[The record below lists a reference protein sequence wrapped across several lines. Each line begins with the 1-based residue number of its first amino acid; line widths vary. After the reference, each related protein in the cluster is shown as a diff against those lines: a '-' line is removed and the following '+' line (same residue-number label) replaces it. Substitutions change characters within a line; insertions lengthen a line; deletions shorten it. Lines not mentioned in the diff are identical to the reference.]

1 MSNKPTDDI
10 GAARSAL
17 AERIYRWTKED
28 DHLTSGIPGLML
40 IRYETPTEPKSAMY
54 EPCICLVAQGAK
66 RVQLGNEEYIY
77 DENHMLIT
85 SVGLP
90 VMANITKATKEAPL
104 LSLVLKIDLGMVA
117 QLMVDSNLPAPRKRQ
132 TGRGMAV
139 CEVSEPLIDGF
150 QRLIDLLDTPEDI
163 PILSPLILKE
173 ITYRLLM
180 GELGPRLRQIATAES
195 HGQQVARAVDWLKEN
210 YAKRLK
216 VEDLAK
222 RTGMSVSTFHNH
234 FRAVTA
240 MSPLQ
245 FQKWLRLH
253 EARRLMLS
261 ENQDATTAALQVG
274 YESPSQFSREY
285 KRQFGAP
292 PLRDIKTLHRQ
303 GRTEVVS
310 NMA

>member
-1 MSNKPTDDI
+1 MSNDTTEAI
-10 GAARSAL
+10 SQARSAL
-17 AERIYRWTKED
+17 AERIYRWTEQD
-28 DHLTSGIPGLML
+28 DHLLSDIPGLML
-40 IRYETPTEPKSAMY
+40 VRYETPTEPTSAMY
-54 EPCICLVAQGAK
+54 EPCICMVAQGAK
-66 RVQLGNEEYIY
+66 RVQLGDEEYVY
-77 DENHMLIT
+77 DENHVLIT

-90 VMANITKATKEAPL
+90 AMANVLKASKETPF

-117 QLMVDSNLPAPRKRQ
+117 QLMVDSDLPAPRTRQ

-139 CEVSEPLIDGF
+139 CEVSQPLIDGF

-173 ITYRLLM
+173 IMYRLLM

-195 HGQQVARAVDWLKEN
+195 HGQQVARAVDWLREN
-210 YAKRLK
+210 YAQQLK
-216 VEDLAK
+216 VEGLAK
-222 RTGMSVSTFHNH
+222 RTGMSVSTFHHH
-234 FRAVTA
+234 FRAMTA

-253 EARRLMLS
+253 EARRLMLT
-261 ENQDATTAALQVG
+261 ENRDATTAALQVG

-285 KRQFGAP
+285 KRQFGEP
-292 PLRDIKTLHRQ
+292 PLRDIKNLHRQ

-310 NMA
+310 GVA